1 MTLRPDHTATG
12 HINIIAKGKCVDGRY
27 YLKLRIRS
35 EGKYRTEILSLDALD
50 SDPVKTPSTLRANL
64 FTSQARRE
72 FLQRVQGSID
82 LPVTFRV
89 TTRPGWCGGA
99 FVLPSGRVVG
109 SSCIAVCL
117 AADKSNVGAKFRR
130 RGDFEA
136 WRRIPELARGNS
148 RLMLA
153 LALSFVGPLGD
164 LLRVE
169 QVMIQLVGEPE
180 SGKSGIAVAAG
191 SVWGGRKK
199 AGRVDFSESWNCTD
213 NELETLAAAHSGA
226 FVVFDETRAADRK
239 RGKLFDVFD
248 GVVMRLAEG
257 AMKGRMTDQSAPLTW
272 WEAVLSTSNRSLDQ
286 MAAEAGAEID
296 DAHRGRLIDVPS
308 PVGPSGIFAHLH
320 GFLNHAA
327 LTTELKRVA
336 GENYGWASDEYLRRL
351 VREHARDK
359 PRLLRWLVARRE
371 DYKKVARRR
380 IVHGQRKAA
389 RIHEKFATIYAA
401 GALAIAFGIL
411 PWDRR
416 AMGHALLSCE
426 QAHFDLVAGAEP
438 SRQLQPESKSKSDP
452 WVLLKSHVRAHRR
465 EFVDLRKGLV
475 GRPASHKHSTCVGY
489 VNNAPDGSIEFLFS
503 NGKLREICGS
513 RAALLQLKQKLSSDG
528 MLLEDERRRST
539 RRTIWENGER
549 EQVIAIRARAFS
561 KQSASAGRAGA

>member
-1 MTLRPDHTATG
+1 MSDPQEIDQMTLRPDHTATG
-12 HINIIAKGKCVDGRY
+12 HIKVIAKGRCADGRY
-27 YLKLRIRS
+27 YLKLRVRS
-35 EGKYRTEILSLDALD
+35 EGKYRTEILSLSALE
-50 SDPVKTPSTLRANL
+50 SDQAKTSSALRASL
-64 FTSQARRE
+64 FTPQARTE
-72 FLQRVQGSID
+72 FLQRVQASID

-89 TTRPGWCGGA
+89 TTRPGWCGGS

-109 SSCIAVCL
+109 SSTVAVCL
-117 AADKSNVGAKFRR
+117 AADKNNVGAKFRR
-130 RGDFEA
+130 KGTFEA

-164 LLRVE
+164 LLKVE
-169 QVMIQLVGEPE
+169 QVMIQLVGEHE

-199 AGRVDFSESWNCTD
+199 AGCVDFSESWNCTD
-213 NELETLAAAHSGA
+213 NELEALAAAHSGTF
-226 FVVFDETRAADRK
+226 FVPDETRTADRK

-257 AMKGRMTDQSAPLTW
+257 VMKGRMTDQSAPLTW

-286 MAAEAGAEID
+286 MAAEAGVEID

-308 PVGPSGIFAHLH
+308 PVGPSGMFEHLH

-327 LTTELKRVA
+327 LTTELKRIA
-336 GENYGWASDEYLRRL
+336 GDHYGWASDEFLRRL

-359 PRLLRWLVARRE
+359 GRLLRWLVARRE
-371 DYKKVARRR
+371 EYKKVARRR
-380 IVHGQRKAA
+380 IVHGERQPA

-411 PWDRR
+411 PWDRS

-426 QAHFDLVAGAEP
+426 QAHFDLVAGTEP
-438 SRQLQPESKSKSDP
+438 SSQPSKSESDP
-452 WVLLKSHVRAHRR
+452 MELLTAHVRQHRR
-465 EFVDLRKGLV
+465 EFIDLREGLV
-475 GRPASHKHSTCVGY
+475 ERDADHDHDACVGY
-489 VNNAPDGSIEFLFS
+489 VNKAPDGSNEFLFS
-503 NGKLREICGS
+503 
-513 RAALLQLKQKLSSDG
+513 
-528 MLLEDERRRST
+528 
-539 RRTIWENGER
+539 
-549 EQVIAIRARAFS
+549 
-561 KQSASAGRAGA
+561 

>member
-1 MTLRPDHTATG
+1 MTQKPARTATG
-12 HINIIAKGKCVDGRY
+12 HINIVAKGRCPDGRY

-35 EGKYRTEILSLDALD
+35 EGKYRTEILSLSALE
-50 SDPVKTPSTLRANL
+50 SDQAKTPSTLRANL
-64 FTSQARRE
+64 FTSRARTE

-89 TTRPGWCGGA
+89 TTRPGWCAGS
-99 FVLPSGRVVG
+99 FVLPSGRVIG
-109 SSCIAVCL
+109 NSTIAVCL

-130 RGDFEA
+130 RGDFES
-136 WRRIPELARGNS
+136 WRRIPEPARGNS

-164 LLRVE
+164 LLKVE
-169 QVMIQLVGEPE
+169 QPMIQLVGEPE

-199 AGRVDFSESWNCTD
+199 VGRVDFSESWNCTD
-213 NELETLAAAHSGA
+213 NELEALAAAHNGA
-226 FVVFDETRAADRK
+226 FNVFDETRTADRK

-257 AMKGRMTDQSAPLTW
+257 AMKGRMTDQSAPATW

-286 MAAEAGAEID
+286 MAREAGVEID

-308 PVGPSGIFAHLH
+308 SLGGSGMFEHLH
-320 GFLNHAA
+320 GFLDHAA

-336 GENYGWASDEYLRRL
+336 GEHYGWASDEFLRRL
-351 VREHARDK
+351 VRLYSRDK
-359 PRLLRWLVARRE
+359 PRLLRWLFARQE
-371 DYKKVARRR
+371 EYKRVARRR
-380 IVHGQRKAA
+380 IVHGRRQPA
-389 RIHEKFATIYAA
+389 RVHEKFATIYAA

-416 AMGHALLSCE
+416 AMLRALLACE

-452 WVLLKSHVRAHRR
+452 WGLLKSHVRAHRR

-475 GRPASHKHSTCVGY
+475 GRSADHDHDACVGY
-489 VNNAPDGSIEFLFS
+489 VNEAPDGTVEFLVS
-503 NGKLREICGS
+503 NDKLREICGS
-513 RAALLQLKQKLSSDG
+513 EKALRRLKQDLRSKG
-528 MLLEDERRRST
+528 MLLVDEHRPSV
-539 RRTIWENGER
+539 RRTIWKNGKR

-561 KQSASAGRAGA
+561 KQSASAGRGA

>member
-12 HINIIAKGKCVDGRY
+12 HINIIAKGKCVDGRH

-50 SDPVKTPSTLRANL
+50 SDPVKAPSTLRANL

-72 FLQRVQGSID
+72 FLQRVQSSID

-99 FVLPSGRVVG
+99 FALPSGRVIG
-109 SSCIAVCL
+109 SSSIAVCL
-117 AADKSNVGAKFRR
+117 AADKNNVGAKFRR
-130 RGDFEA
+130 KGDFKS

-191 SVWGGRKK
+191 SAWGGRKK

-213 NELETLAAAHSGA
+213 NELEAMAAAHNGA
-226 FVVFDETRAADRK
+226 FNVFDETRAADRK

-257 AMKGRMTDQSAPLTW
+257 VTKGRMTDQSAPLTW
-272 WEAVLSTSNRSLDQ
+272 WEGVLSTSNRSLDQ
-286 MAAEAGAEID
+286 MAAEAGVEID

-308 PVGPSGIFAHLH
+308 PLGGSGMFEHLH
-320 GFLNHAA
+320 GFLDHPA
-327 LTTELKRVA
+327 LTVELKRIA
-336 GENYGWASDEYLRRL
+336 GEHYGWASDEFLRPL
-351 VREHARDK
+351 VRQYARDR
-359 PRLLRWLVARRE
+359 PRLINWLVARRE

-380 IVHGQRKAA
+380 IVHGQRQPA

-416 AMGHALLSCE
+416 AMGHALLACE
-426 QAHFDLVAGAEP
+426 QAHFDLVAGTEP
-438 SRQLQPESKSKSDP
+438 SRKQQRQQQQQAAPME
-452 WVLLKSHVRAHRR
+452 LLTAHVRAHRR
-465 EFVDLRKGLV
+465 EFIDLRKGLV
-475 GRPASHKHSTCVGY
+475 ARPASHKHSTCVGY

-503 NGKLREICGS
+503 NNKLLDICGS

-528 MLLEDERRRST
+528 MLLEDEHRPSV

-561 KQSASAGRAGA
+561 QLGATARAGA